1 MRTQTHGVE
10 VTIIDF
16 TLSRLTA
23 ASGQVHSCDLSA
35 DPALF
40 QGRRGDCQV
49 CMTPNVKVETWH
61 SKPAHRLSPTSLQCL
76 RSMQLYFAYI
86 GIVCP
91 KEHINTAPL
100 ATVL

>member
-1 MRTQTHGVE
+1 MTGLTLLWHRHDGATPCLCRGVPVRTQTHGVE

-49 CMTPNVKVETWH
+49 WALLSV
-61 SKPAHRLSPTSLQCL
+61 SGHRGLFVSWADL
-76 RSMQLYFAYI
+76 
-86 GIVCP
+86 
-91 KEHINTAPL
+91 
-100 ATVL
+100 